1 MDDTDPDTDIVND
14 FEEDKDSS
22 DPFSKR
28 ERQSKLPVA
37 EPMFPSKYWREMNNL
52 K

>member
-28 ERQSKLPVA
+28 GRQSKLPVP